1 MSVDLSTLTV
11 TRELDVT
18 GLKCPMPLVKAR
30 QEIASLAIGD
40 VLKVIST
47 DRGSVKD
54 FQGWAKAA
62 TQVELVGQSEES
74 VDGKTLYIHFIRRL
88 R

>member
-1 MSVDLSTLTV
+1 MSVDLSTFTV

-30 QEIASLAIGD
+30 QEIANLAVGD

-62 TQVELVGQSEES
+62 ANVELLGQSE
-74 VDGKTLYIHFIRRL
+74 DTAGGKTLYIHFVRRV

>member
-1 MSVDLSTLTV
+1 MSMDLSTV
-11 TRELDVT
+11 PVSRELDVQ

-30 QEIASLAIGD
+30 QEIVQMAVGD

-62 TQVELVGQSEES
+62 NNVELIGQSES
-74 VDGKTLYIHFIRRL
+74 TADGKTLYIHFVRRIR
-88 R
+88 

>member
-1 MSVDLSTLTV
+1 MDSAIPVS
-11 TRELDVT
+11 RELDVR

-30 QEIASLAIGD
+30 QEIVQMAVGD

-62 TQVELVGQSEES
+62 PNVELVGQTES
-74 VDGKTLYIHFIRRL
+74 VADGKTLYIHFVRRT